1 MPWSP
6 AEMTTKPRGVLAP
19 LLVSFLLVPVLGR
32 SVTPVAPPP
41 APALAE
47 CSGRPAQ
54 VLACEGGETKAQVC
68 QPCDGV
74 ALKRCGRKLGPL
86 FKKVTATGSAAIN
99 AAAKGK
105 TQKVTNLLA
114 KVQKTLDAI
123 TRTADKL
130 IDKVQGAQSCKDAAH
145 TAILAFGA
153 DIVART
159 GPTTTT
165 TTTSST
171 PTSTTLDVL
180 ATANSIV
187 ATAGGARTDPEG
199 VAPPAAST
207 SALTWKDARGAD
219 RTMTLGGYL
228 YQYDFSFNDNV
239 QDVGRSANDDA
250 YGHEGFGY
258 VVSHNTQNG
267 NSPLGKANAPTAV
280 VDRVFSGGHHAIHR
294 VEMFYDR
301 DKEGGGF
308 GIKIPVVID
317 WFVATGRDHPVWSVT
332 WKVGEAVN
340 PSATDFDVY
349 RMDTRG
355 PYGSL
360 NFDGA
365 PTRDQGDAIGGV
377 AWGDFGLKF
386 TTTDAQLTL
395 NSPWTYNTANT
406 VNFTQ
411 TWTATT
417 NAEMGIVETRTA
429 DKEMGYPDRV
439 YGRERG
445 NTSADAYLD
454 KQDCSGFG
462 DGRNYVVPCING
474 WPYQLMNYD
483 WDPGAGKPANEATG
497 TKLIAWGSPYGWLG
511 ASNADLFDYSGTV
524 DARGDRSFATFIVL
538 GPHCRFAGNVC
549 DQPGD
554 VARTIHSVEALAA
567 VTIGNVTAGAIVSE
581 VPKGPGATAMK
592 TIANGYNDTYA
603 AWYLSASSNQVA
615 FTFTPAGG
623 QPVDRPI
630 FVIQNYTGSELPG
643 IGVGGVPLTVN
654 DGTVDSEAFVSI
666 DMVRH
671 ELWVTLNRTVSAAI
685 EVEVAP

>member
-1 MPWSP
+1 
-6 AEMTTKPRGVLAP
+6 MTTGKRVIFAA
-19 LLVSFLLVPVLGR
+19 LLGCFLLEPVRGR
-32 SVTPVAPPP
+32 SMTASAP
-41 APALAE
+41 APAPAGAA

-54 VLACEGGETKAQVC
+54 VLACEGQATKATVC
-68 QPCDGV
+68 QPCDGAV
-74 ALKRCGRKLGPL
+74 LKRCGQKLSPL
-86 FKKVTATGSAAIN
+86 FQKVAASGGAAIN

-105 TQKVTNLLA
+105 TQKVGNLLT

-130 IDKVQGAQSCKDAAH
+130 IDKIQGAQSCKDAAR
-145 TAILAFGA
+145 TAVQAFGSS
-153 DIVART
+153 IVART
-159 GPTTTT
+159 GSSTT
-165 TTTSST
+165 TTTSPT

-187 ATAGGARTDPEG
+187 ATAGAARTDPEG

-207 SALTWKDARGAD
+207 SLITWKDSRGAN
-219 RTMTLGGYL
+219 RTMTLGAYL

-239 QDVGRSANDDA
+239 QNVSRSANDDA

-280 VDRVFSGGHHAIHR
+280 VDTVFSGGHHAIHR
-294 VEMFYDR
+294 VETRYDR
-301 DKEGGGF
+301 DKEGGGL
-308 GIKIPVVID
+308 GIKIPLVIE
-317 WFVATGRDHPVWSVT
+317 WFVATGRDHPIWSVT

-340 PSATDFDVY
+340 PAATNFDVH
-349 RMDTRG
+349 RMDVRG

-365 PTRDQGDAIGGV
+365 PTRNQGDAIGGV

-395 NSPWTYNTANT
+395 NSPWTYNTPNS

-445 NTSADAYLD
+445 STSAGAYLD
-454 KQDCSGFG
+454 KRDCSGFG
-462 DGRNYVVPCING
+462 DGRNYVVPCIAG
-474 WPYQLMNYD
+474 WPYQLMNFD

-511 ASNADLFDYSGTV
+511 ASNATLFDYSSTV

-538 GPHCRFAGNVC
+538 GPRCRFAAGLCN
-549 DQPGD
+549 QPGD
-554 VARTIHSVEALAA
+554 VARTIQGVEAFAA
-567 VTIGNVTAGAIVSE
+567 ATIGNVTTGTVVSE
-581 VPKGPGATAMK
+581 VAKGPGASAMK
-592 TIANGYNDTYA
+592 PIANGYNDTYA
-603 AWYLSASSNQVA
+603 AWYLRASGNQVA

-623 QPVDRPI
+623 RTVDRPV
-630 FVIQNYTGSELPG
+630 FVIQNYTGSQLPG
-643 IGVGGVPLTVN
+643 VRIGGAPLRVN
-654 DGTVDSEAFVSI
+654 DGTADSEAFVSV
-666 DMVRH
+666 DMVRD

-685 EVEVAP
+685 GVQVAP